1 MTKLFLTS
9 AGIVNKEIK
18 DAFIAE
24 LSKPVQES
32 NILIV
37 AYTQNEQEEF
47 YVDASKKELEQLGFE
62 NIVVANMHYEVK
74 VNNLGNFDV
83 IYVCGG
89 NTFAILNKLRET
101 HLDSFIEKQVS
112 NGAIYVGVS
121 AGSII
126 AGPNIEIAG
135 WGSEGDKNE
144 IGLEDL
150 VGFNFV
156 NIAIFPHF
164 HEELRS
170 EVNEFRK
177 KVDYKVIELTNDQAV
192 FVKDDKI
199 ILIGSEEKDLYEPVA

>member
-18 DAFIAE
+18 DAFISE
-24 LSKPVQES
+24 LAKPVQEF

-37 AYTQNEQEEF
+37 AYAQNEQEEF
-47 YVDASKKELEQLGFE
+47 YVNASKKELEQLGFE

-74 VNNLGNFDV
+74 VEGLGNFDV

-101 HLDSFIEKQVS
+101 KLDNFIKKQVG

-144 IGLEDL
+144 IGLVNF
-150 VGFNFV
+150 VGFNFADV
-156 NIAIFPHF
+156 AVFPHF

-170 EVNEFRK
+170 EVDEFRK
-177 KVDYKVIELTNDQAV
+177 KVDYKVVELTNDQAV
-192 FVKDDKI
+192 FVKGDSVR
-199 ILIGSEEKDLYEPVA
+199 LIGSEQKDLYEPVA

>member
-18 DAFIAE
+18 DVFIAE
-24 LSKPVQES
+24 LAKQVQDL

-37 AYTQNEQEEF
+37 AYAQNEQEEF
-47 YVDASKKELEQLGFE
+47 YVNASKRELEQFGFTK
-62 NIVVANMHYEVK
+62 IVVANMHHEVK
-74 VNNLGNFDV
+74 VDSLGGFDV

-101 HLDSFIEKQVS
+101 KLDNFIKKQVN
-112 NGAIYVGVS
+112 NGAVYVGVS

-144 IGLEDL
+144 IGLKDL
-150 VGFNFV
+150 TGFNLV
-156 NIAIFPHF
+156 DISIFPHF
-164 HEELRS
+164 HEELRG
-170 EVNEFRK
+170 EVNEFKK
-177 KVDYKVIELTNDQAV
+177 KVDYKVIELTNDQAI
-192 FVKDDKI
+192 FVNGDNFS
-199 ILIGSEEKDLYEPVA
+199 LIGSEQKDLYESIT